1 MSKSAPQSRW
11 LVSTDWLTE
20 HLRDPSIAI
29 IDGSWYMAAD
39 NRDPFEEYL
48 AAHIPGAVFFDIDEI
63 ADHSRALPHMM
74 PPPHLFELH
83 MTRLGIDNNMQVVVY
98 DASGL
103 FGAARVWWTFRAFGV
118 NKVLILDG
126 GFPKWRSEGRPVEA
140 GMVARTPTH
149 FAAKFDAA
157 MVADAARVQRVLAE
171 GSAQVVDG
179 RSAARFR
186 AEAPEPREGVRSG
199 HIPGSLSL
207 PSSKVVAEG
216 H

>member
-1 MSKSAPQSRW
+1 
-11 LVSTDWLTE
+11 
-20 HLRDPSIAI
+20 
-29 IDGSWYMAAD
+29 
-39 NRDPFEEYL
+39 
-48 AAHIPGAVFFDIDEI
+48 
-63 ADHSRALPHMM
+63 
-74 PPPHLFELH
+74 
-83 MTRLGIDNNMQVVVY
+83 NNMQVVVY

-171 GSAQVVDG
+171 GSAQVVEG

-186 AEAPEPREGVRSG
+186 AEAPEPREAVRSG

-216 H
+216 HLLPPAAIAAAAAEAGIDPAKPVITSCGSGVSAAVLW